1 MKRLCVLYFVM
12 IWVAAIGISRC
23 PIVHADEGRWL
34 AQKQIL
40 LYGLG
45 LNVEPAHQTV
55 PKDIATIVST
65 YLQAPDSIPEG
76 TLPIPEDA
84 EVRATLR
91 GPSLSQPVE
100 LVTRVNEHFE
110 IQPFQLSGIHTLEN
124 IRVVHND
131 EVILYATP
139 ESVTIEVIDHLL
151 ETPEVNDPIEL
162 VRPHVLYE
170 YSDPNLEALSSG
182 QKLLLRMGSDNAARI
197 KGTLR
202 ELRVLVTAM

>member
-1 MKRLCVLYFVM
+1 MRKGNGFQEVGTMKYRKLFIFLTLLALSCVFPNGNS
-12 IWVAAIGISRC
+12 A
-23 PIVHADEGRWL
+23 HAEEGRWL
-34 AQKQIL
+34 AQEQIL

-45 LNVEPAHQTV
+45 LKAEPEHQTV

-65 YLQAPDSIPEG
+65 YLQAPDSIPDG

-110 IQPFQLSGIHTLEN
+110 IQPFQLAGIHTLEN

-139 ESVTIEVIDHLL
+139 ESVTIEVIDQL
-151 ETPEVNDPIEL
+151 
-162 VRPHVLYE
+162 
-170 YSDPNLEALSSG
+170 
-182 QKLLLRMGSDNAARI
+182 
-197 KGTLR
+197 
-202 ELRVLVTAM
+202 LVTEVTASFSNETTFKITR